1 MIKAKVKVSFP
12 KAQAVI
18 KKIGLHRGGRVQEFV
33 DTEIV
38 RGCDDYVPK
47 DVGNLRDSVY
57 TNAKGKFGD
66 GKLTWDIY
74 GNENG
79 RNTWNDTTSHFQ
91 DAPMR
96 GPFWA
101 LRFWNS
107 GGKETVIKAANEFI
121 RRLFNA

>member
-1 MIKAKVKVSFP
+1 MLKAKVKVSFP

-18 KKIGLHRGGRVQEFV
+18 ERVGLQKGGRVQTLI
-33 DTEIV
+33 DSEIA

-47 DVGNLRDSVY
+47 DSGHTRGSVY
-57 TNAKGKFGD
+57 VNSKFGD
-66 GKLTWDIY
+66 GKLIWDIY

-79 RNTWNDTTSHFQ
+79 RNIWNDTRENVHWQ

-101 LRFWNS
+101 LRFWN
-107 GGKETVIKAANEFI
+107 GGGRERVIREANALLK
-121 RRLFNA
+121 RLF

>member
-12 KAQAVI
+12 KAEKVI
-18 KKIGLHRGGRVQEFV
+18 EKLGLQKGGQVQKYV
-33 DTEIV
+33 DTEIM

-47 DVGNLRDSVY
+47 DTGNLLNSVY
-57 TNAKGKFGD
+57 ANSKPGD
-66 GKLTWDIY
+66 GKLIWDIY

-79 RNTWNDTTSHFQ
+79 RNVWNDTRANVNWQ

-101 LRFWNS
+101 LRFWN
-107 GGKETVIKAANEFI
+107 GGGMERVIREANALLK
-121 RRLFNA
+121 RLF